1 MNNKNERVIIM
12 KLSEIKISNAFKEHE
27 PSESKMEKCRKKFR
41 KGKMD
46 RQIVLDGNGYLI
58 DGYVLY
64 KVLEENNY
72 SEDIPVVYRK
82 PTTYVYGK
90 HPGNN
95 KEYIWRVPKKY
106 KGFDKKQGDVV
117 LVHSNGTIQLVTITR
132 IIKSN
137 IPPTNRRIK
146 TVVADNDVQ

>member
-1 MNNKNERVIIM
+1 MKGAIIM

-72 SEDIPVVYRK
+72 TEDIPVVYRK
-82 PTTYVYGK
+82 PITYVYGK
-90 HPGNN
+90 HPGND
-95 KEYIWRVPKKY
+95 KEYIWKVPKKC
-106 KGFDKKQGDVV
+106 KGFNKKVGDVI
-117 LVHSNGTIQLVTITR
+117 LVHSKGRLQLVTISK
-132 IIKSN
+132 IIKLN
-137 IPPTNRRIK
+137 NPPINRKIK
-146 TVVADNDVQ
+146 TVVIEDIIQ

>member
-1 MNNKNERVIIM
+1 MKGAIIM

-90 HPGNN
+90 HPGND
-95 KEYIWRVPKKY
+95 KEYIWKVPKKY

-137 IPPTNRRIK
+137 IPPINRRIK

>member
-1 MNNKNERVIIM
+1 M

-27 PSESKMEKCRKKFR
+27 PSEKKMEKCRKKFR

-46 RQIVLDGNGYLI
+46 RQIVLDVNGYLI

-72 SEDIPVVYRK
+72 SEDIPVVVYSK

-90 HPGNN
+90 HPGND
-95 KEYIWRVPKKY
+95 KEYVWKVPKKC
-106 KGFDKKQGDVV
+106 KGFNKKVGDVI
-117 LVHSNGTIQLVTITR
+117 LVHSKGRLQLVTISK
-132 IIKSN
+132 IIKLN
-137 IPPTNRRIK
+137 NPPTNRKIK
-146 TVVADNDVQ
+146 TVVIEDIIQ